1 MCFLCFDP
9 LLCVEAFN
17 SISWFLSGWA
27 EMVEPSWDNCPGCI
41 WTRCTAPFMSKR
53 LTAAPDQIYKI
64 IYSARAQS
72 TTLCQSSWRWRQI
85 KKRLFIAHLS
95 LFVRVVCWWGWK
107 IRVTNDVSVVIIS
120 AELVALWSTLSTL
133 DWSPGC
139 LNNYFNVMLVFV
151 FDSLWRE
158 APLKPSVCS
167 TKRFLISPKKQKMHA
182 LLRFLQIWS
191 CGKICHNYPGGVTPI
206 CFPGHSMWFAV
217 GHIWSKY
224 FEKDHRTTCFRWK
237 KIWNLV
243 SKLLCD
249 NLHSRCCRGVRKWDL
264 IVLRSSSPLHSA
276 EKTLSGG
283 KLPQVPSS

>member
-1 MCFLCFDP
+1 MSEQLTMAADQK
-9 LLCVEAFN
+9 
-17 SISWFLSGWA
+17 
-27 EMVEPSWDNCPGCI
+27 
-41 WTRCTAPFMSKR
+41 APFYCT
-53 LTAAPDQIYKI
+53 LTSFCEGLHCA
-64 IYSARAQS
+64 
-72 TTLCQSSWRWRQI
+72 
-85 KKRLFIAHLS
+85 
-95 LFVRVVCWWGWK
+95 VCCGGWK

-224 FEKDHRTTCFRWK
+224 FEKDLRTVYFHSTK
-237 KIWNLV
+237 KHWNLV